1 MQVISWSVVITTRNR
16 ARMLKRCIESAL
28 QQSVPVEVVVV
39 DEASSDDTEQV
50 VKDFGP
56 RVIYHRNETAAGH
69 SKAANIGIRLASG
82 SWIKPI
88 DDDDYLSSDCLHEMG
103 KKLEDCFAKG
113 ENPVLISGKYIRVD
127 EHGQNRGILARPMSD
142 IDTFLPSKY
151 LLEAMLRDAAPV
163 GSPLQCAHSRE
174 AALAVGGWNEGHR
187 AHEGD
192 DVQLWIRLARQGG
205 CLFTS
210 LIAGYRTEWSGN
222 SHHSAD
228 VIDRYLAN
236 LDLKKQIAA
245 ALQIKLHKRIARRV
259 AMHWIL
265 VAIKHSE
272 FRKAARI
279 ALTPRH
285 AE

>member
-1 MQVISWSVVITTRNR
+1 M
-16 ARMLKRCIESAL
+16 
-28 QQSVPVEVVVV
+28 
-39 DEASSDDTEQV
+39 
-50 VKDFGP
+50 
-56 RVIYHRNETAAGH
+56 IYHRNETAVGH

-88 DDDDYLSSDCLHEMG
+88 DDDDYLSSDCLREMG
-103 KKLEDCFAKG
+103 TKLEGCFARG

-127 EHGQNRGILARPMSD
+127 EYGNIRGTLARPMSD
-142 IDTFLPSKY
+142 VDTFLPSKY

-210 LIAGYRTEWSGN
+210 LVAGYRTEWSGN

-236 LDLKKQIAA
+236 IDLKKQIAE
-245 ALQIKLHKRIARRV
+245 ALQIKLQKRIVRRV
-259 AMHWIL
+259 AIHWML
-265 VAIKHSE
+265 VAIKHSK

-279 ALTPRH
+279 ALT
-285 AE
+285 A

>member
-1 MQVISWSVVITTRNR
+1 MRVISWSVVITTRNR
-16 ARMLKRCIESAL
+16 ARMLKRCVESAL

-50 VKDFGP
+50 VREFGQ
-56 RVIYHRNETAAGH
+56 RVLYHRNETAVGH

-88 DDDDYLSSDCLHEMG
+88 DDDDYLAPDCLHEMAA
-103 KKLEDCFAKG
+103 KLEGCFARG

-127 EHGQNRGILARPMSD
+127 EHGANQGILARPMSD
-142 IDTFLPSKY
+142 VDTFLPSKD

-174 AALAVGGWNEGHR
+174 AAIAVGGWNEGH
-187 AHEGD
+187 
-192 DVQLWIRLARQGG
+192 
-205 CLFTS
+205 
-210 LIAGYRTEWSGN
+210 RTEWSGN

-228 VIDRYLAN
+228 VIDRYQAN
-236 LDLKKQIAA
+236 LDLKRQIAQ
-245 ALQIKLHKRIARRV
+245 ALQIKLQKRIVRRV

-279 ALTPRH
+279 ALTT
-285 AE
+285 